1 MRKKKGG
8 EQLHMLRADA
18 WVLFSIYLER
28 SAHRTERC
36 KSSSLSKQAL
46 ALSAEVSH
54 QGEQKEMRERDT
66 NG

>member
-1 MRKKKGG
+1 MVG
-8 EQLHMLRADA
+8 ADA

-36 KSSSLSKQAL
+36 KSFPLSKQAL
-46 ALSAEVSH
+46 TLSAEVPH
-54 QGEQKEMRERDT
+54 QGEQKNKMRERDR